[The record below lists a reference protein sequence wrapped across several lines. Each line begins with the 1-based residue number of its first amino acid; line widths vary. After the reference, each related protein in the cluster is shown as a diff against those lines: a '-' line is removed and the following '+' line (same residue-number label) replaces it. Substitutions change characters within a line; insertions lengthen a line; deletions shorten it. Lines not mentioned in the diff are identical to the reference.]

1 MTDLRRKV
9 ELFNRCVEQCED
21 ANSMRMEMSEIFSPL
36 LAILYE
42 SIRYLQRYYSGKLE
56 RSPTS
61 GSVSYVTSFI
71 LTMCIDDEFVKNWP
85 SRMEPKVK
93 ECLESMEGTI
103 RHLKSMG
110 MTSKI
115 NQAQASNY
123 VELGLHDRDVEKD
136 GAEKALFP
144 IQCLPAFHTKYF
156 TGRDKE
162 IDSIHE
168 RLSSTE
174 INRLQSYLI
183 YGRRGIGKTQIALE
197 YSRRYKEKYDAI
209 FWIQCETGASL
220 RTSFAEIA
228 VALELDG
235 ADKNGHFEENLMK
248 VLGWLRRTRKRW
260 LLIYDNAEREQ
271 LLKGYWPVGARGSI
285 LLTSRSFYNFFEDD
299 ERHGETVPLFNEEER
314 WNLLM
319 AHLGPEW
326 EAEHFAEGDM
336 MVDVEKAA
344 AKTLLDKTGGLPLA
358 ITHAA
363 ILIKNPNIGHSP
375 GSSGDTSIRGFL
387 EVFRA
392 SHTTLPQ
399 RQSGPREPLFHS
411 LDTIWSIAF
420 NALSPNARS
429 LLGVLALLSPDLIL
443 IDLFQPSDQERLT
456 EKLAFCR
463 SGSGDLVTRPAIQT
477 FVQPSVE
484 LQKAVEELTT
494 AAFISRVG
502 RKMRIHRE
510 VQEAVNYQG
519 ADDLKVFFDATVN
532 LVYDAF
538 PKQDGGRPL
547 SDQWDSCRLTIQHAI
562 HLANK
567 FSSYAKERP
576 GAEAPLNNLKS
587 ADILVRLLANCAW

>member
-1 MTDLRRKV
+1 
-9 ELFNRCVEQCED
+9 
-21 ANSMRMEMSEIFSPL
+21 
-36 LAILYE
+36 
-42 SIRYLQRYYSGKLE
+42 
-56 RSPTS
+56 
-61 GSVSYVTSFI
+61 
-71 LTMCIDDEFVKNWP
+71 
-85 SRMEPKVK
+85 MEPKIK
-93 ECLESMEGTI
+93 DYLESMEGTI
-103 RHLKSMG
+103 KHLKSMG
-110 MTSKI
+110 TTSKI

-123 VELGLHDRDVEKD
+123 VELGLRDRDVEKD

-144 IQCLPAFHTKYF
+144 VQCLPAFHTKYF

-168 RLSSTE
+168 RLASTE
-174 INRLQSYLI
+174 VNRLQSYLI

-197 YSRRYKEKYDAI
+197 YSRRYKESYDAI
-209 FWIQCETGASL
+209 FWIQCETSASL

-228 VALELDG
+228 VSLELDG

-260 LLIYDNAEREQ
+260 LLIYDNAERGQ

-285 LLTSRSFYNFFEDD
+285 LLTSRTFYNFFEDD
-299 ERHGETVPLFNEEER
+299 QRHGETVPLFNEEER

-319 AHLGPEW
+319 AHLGTEW
-326 EAEHFAEGDM
+326 QAQHFAEGNM
-336 MVDVEKAA
+336 MVEVEKAA

-363 ILIKNPNIGHSP
+363 SLIKNPKIGNSP
-375 GSSGDTSIRGFL
+375 GKSDDTSVRGFL
-387 EVFRA
+387 EIFRE
-392 SHTTLPQ
+392 SHGSLPE

-420 NALSPNARS
+420 KALNPNARA

-463 SGSGDLVTRPAIQT
+463 TGSGDLVNRPQIQT
-477 FVQPSVE
+477 VIKPSVE
-484 LQKAVEELTT
+484 LQKAIEELES
-494 AAFISRVG
+494 AAFISRIG
-502 RKMRIHRE
+502 REMRIHRE

-519 ADDLKVFFDATVN
+519 AQDLKECFDATVHI
-532 LVYDAF
+532 VYDAF

-547 SDQWDSCRLTIQHAI
+547 SDQWDSCRRSIQHAI

-567 FSSYAKERP
+567 YSSYAKERL
-576 GAEAPLNNLKS
+576 GAEAPLKNLSS
-587 ADILVRLLANCAW
+587 ADFLLRLLANCAW